1 VENLTKYVMG
11 VAAKSNVEK
20 RKVGCLLLDSSG
32 DIVGQGFNDVK
43 VHAELNAIHNWKN
56 GPATDSQAVKAIVTH
71 PPCPDCARALQLV
84 GIQRVE
90 VVEAFMKFDGDKPRF
105 DLIDPMFALLVL
117 KFDNWNQ
124 PFPKK
129 EELKA
134 ALYQWS
140 VRPEFN
146 TAEDWGVLLNLVFGQ
161 YKDFYHM
168 EHSLAA
174 VLTFGARKY
183 KPGNWKECTD
193 TGRYLAAAH
202 RHLNATEELDDET
215 NLPHR
220 DHLLCNL
227 MFLYVLGL
235 K

>member
-1 VENLTKYVMG
+1 MENLTKYVMG

-20 RKVGCLLLDSSG
+20 RKVGCVITLNG
-32 DIVGQGFNDVK
+32 KIVAEGFNDDE
-43 VHAELNAIHNWKN
+43 HAEIAACRDMCAQALDI
-56 GPATDSQAVKAIVTH
+56 DSGLPYIAHVTH
-71 PPCPDCARALQLV
+71 QPCPACARQLQEY
-84 GIQRVE
+84 GIVE
-90 VVEAFMKFDGDKPRF
+90 VKVVEAFMKFDGDKPRF
-105 DLIDPMFALLVL
+105 DLIDPMFALLVI
-117 KFDNWNQ
+117 KFDKWNQ

-129 EELKA
+129 KELKA

-146 TAEDWGVLLNLVFGQ
+146 TAEDWGALLRLVFGQ
-161 YKDFYHM
+161 YQDFYHM
-168 EHSLAA
+168 ERSLAA

-215 NLPHR
+215 KLPHR
-220 DHLLCNL
+220 DHMLCNL